1 MHTHACVLVFI
12 CKANNDGRASPTSA
26 PTGLSPEPLV
36 QPTLKPGGGEGNE
49 QQPQGW
55 LPASN
60 PPTTLLAVLSCCEL
74 GSIC

>member
-12 CKANNDGRASPTSA
+12 FKANDGRASPTSA
-26 PTGLSPEPLV
+26 LTGLSPESLV
-36 QPTLKPGGGEGNE
+36 QPTLKPGGGEGKE

-55 LPASN
+55 LPAFN